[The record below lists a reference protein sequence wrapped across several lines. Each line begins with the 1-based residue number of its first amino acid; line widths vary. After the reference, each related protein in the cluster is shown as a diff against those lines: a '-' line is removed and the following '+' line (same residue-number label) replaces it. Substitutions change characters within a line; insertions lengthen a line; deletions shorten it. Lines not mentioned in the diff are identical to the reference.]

1 MESLLNWIMTMT
13 TFFAGFTLG
22 DFLRQ
27 PEEFKEAVRSVR
39 RRIERVELGAVGKLP
54 PEEMA
59 KEGTRLKE
67 TEEAMEELLKEEL
80 KR

>member
-22 DFLRQ
+22 YFLRQ